1 MQDNHKII
9 AKALG
14 ISLATETDHSE
25 IRRVSVQVYNNV
37 TGYTWFQDFLNDVE
51 FFRAEQILRTL
62 EQGGASV

>member
-1 MQDNHKII
+1 MQDNSKLI

-25 IRRVSVQVYNNV
+25 IRRVSGHVYNNV
-37 TGYTWFQDFLNDVE
+37 NGYTWFKDFLHDVE
-51 FFRAEQILRTL
+51 FFRAEQILKTL